1 MAGQTAILLIDP
13 YNDFLHPQG
22 KANAALRDSLERS
35 ATISNLQTLLKAAR
49 LKGIPVFYCLHQQT
63 DKHFARDWT
72 KMNNSLQAIK
82 AGMLFEAGSQGAE
95 YFEGMGPDYENGDV
109 VVSKH
114 WNSRQLQQHKI
125 DHVVVAGLV
134 ANTCMESTARDAY
147 EHGYALTMLSDCTAG
162 FSQEAKEAAVKM
174 IWPMFAT
181 KVELLVFP
189 KTSCAPTSAANAYA
203 IKESHH
209 VPRGWSR
216 ISSVPD
222 SHSINLHIGLRQG
235 NQDELEQ
242 HVLEISNPSHE
253 RYGQHLSATE
263 VQKLIAPPDESVQM
277 VNSWLL
283 GHGIETAVLSPSKD
297 WIASEDPSNGM
308 SRRERIGGNRDQV
321 PKLCNMTGTNG
332 AGDIVT
338 ATSLDCL
345 RCLYG
350 TSNYVVKAP
359 EQNMI
364 GVTNYLNQTQ
374 KRSDIR
380 SFLEKFRPEAAGA
393 ADTFPIISIAGAQD
407 NQGVLTADQL
417 EEELNLEGDLDGE
430 LVLGI
435 SWPTSFLSWS
445 TGGSPPFIPDLATPT
460 DTNEPYLE
468 WLTYVLAQD
477 TLPQV
482 ISTSYGDDEQSVPY
496 SYAKRV
502 CDGFKQLGARGISV
516 LFSSGDDG
524 VGADGTCFSNTNTS
538 QPMFLPAFPASCP
551 WVTTVGGTAGFLP
564 EVAVSRFGS
573 GAGFSNYFSMPA
585 YQTNAVEGYL
595 DKIGNLYQGLYNRS
609 GRGYPD
615 VAAQGNHD
623 IIVWEGNI
631 TTVGGTS
638 ASSPTFAAVIA
649 LVNDALIAAG
659 KPPLGFLNPWL
670 YRGAFA
676 ALTDITSGSSIG
688 CNTSGFPAEVGW
700 DAVTGFGTPNLG
712 KLIAQAFHA
721 HKK

>member
-1 MAGQTAILLIDP
+1 MAKQTAILLIDP

-22 KANAALRDSLERS
+22 RANAALRDSLEKS

-49 LKGIPVFYCLHQQT
+49 TKGVPVFYCLHQQT

-95 YFEGMGPDYENGDV
+95 YFEGMQPDFDNGDV

-147 EHGYALTMLSDCTAG
+147 EHGYALTML
-162 FSQEAKEAAVKM
+162 
-174 IWPMFAT
+174 
-181 KVELLVFP
+181 
-189 KTSCAPTSAANAYA
+189 
-203 IKESHH
+203 
-209 VPRGWSR
+209 
-216 ISSVPD
+216 
-222 SHSINLHIGLRQG
+222 QG
-235 NQDELEQ
+235 DQDKLEQ
-242 HVLEISNPSHE
+242 HVLEISNPLHQ
-253 RYGQHLSATE
+253 RYGQHLSAAE
-263 VQKLIAPPDESVQM
+263 VQKLIASPDESVQM

-283 GHGIETAVLSPSKD
+283 GHGIETAVLSPSRD
-297 WIASEDPSNGM
+297 WITVSLPVRKVETLLNTTYSVYRHKDGSTLIRAPEWSLPLYLHDAIDLIQPTTSFFRTSKHASGAMPERRPIKWHESPGENWWKPRPSALP
-308 SRRERIGGNRDQV
+308 SACDV
-321 PKLCNMTGTNG
+321 SKLCNMTGTNG

-350 TSNYVVKAP
+350 TSDYVVKAP
-359 EQNMI
+359 EKNMI
-364 GVTNYLNQTQ
+364 GVTNYLNETQ

-380 SFLEKFRPEAAGA
+380 SFLENFRPEAAGA

-407 NQGVLTADQL
+407 NQGVLTADQI
-417 EEELNLEGDLDGE
+417 EDELNLEGDLDGE
-430 LVLGI
+430 VVLGI
-435 SWPTSFLSWS
+435 SWPTPFMSWS

-516 LFSSGDDG
+516 LFSSGDNG

-538 QPMFLPAFPASCP
+538 HPMFLPAFPASCP
-551 WVTTVGGTAGFLP
+551 WVTTVGGTAGYLP

-573 GAGFSNYFSMPA
+573 GAGFSNYFSMPT

-670 YRGAFA
+670 YGGAFA